1 MNRIKRISMQLMG
14 KYGDMFSV
22 DFDNNKDV
30 ISKVA
35 VVRSKGLRNEVAGY
49 ITGYMRSDTDDKQ
62 PVQQEE
68 ESEEESKSE

>member
-68 ESEEESKSE
+68 ESEQESKSE